1 MLVHS
6 GWWKMM
12 ESCRFWLLAT
22 ILMALGSQAAER
34 PSLPDGFSLADPT
47 WVEDEIFTILC
58 QRLHYQG
65 RPLGLIAFEMPA
77 GDSLVF
83 EECRQYGEGLGGSV
97 GWFVS
102 TPRHPDFVRLD
113 LEGLGGFSNPAT
125 CGSRIAY
132 WGSEKIPN
140 DTTYRLYSVYVA
152 DVQSRQLLCRQVA
165 GRAWLGTDNPAHL
178 RLPRWSEDCSELLM
192 VDERYFQ
199 PIRFSLAPAG
209 AEPLSSPVSEASAVS
224 EVACTHDPP
233 VVIHVDDDA
242 GSGGDGSIQM
252 PLRSLA
258 EALRLRKLGD
268 TVRLLPG
275 RYEQPLELVGNVTI
289 RGSGPDWT
297 VVAGAAYRG
306 LAVEPFHGLGKVPAF
321 VELESF
327 RLEAPVPADEGSPA
341 YPDYDASTLSVL
353 LKMVNAIDGRKY
365 PTVWTLV
372 RQYPGL
378 ASMRYFDPS
387 STTSLGDTLLHR
399 GAYERLDGVSEILER
414 RFRTRRHIMGLLI
427 DAGADVNAAGGSPR
441 YAGEGVSGTPL
452 HVAVRRDRLALARLL
467 LKHGADPDAL
477 DSAGYTSL
485 ERAVG
490 NREMVELLLSHGAEH
505 VDDR

>member
-1 MLVHS
+1 MT
-6 GWWKMM
+6 
-12 ESCRFWLLAT
+12 SCRLWLLAT

-47 WVEDEIFTILC
+47 WLEDEIFTILC

-102 TPRHPDFVRLD
+102 TPRYPDFVRLE

-140 DTTYRLYSVYVA
+140 DTTHRLYSAYVA

-192 VDERYFQ
+192 VDERYFE
-199 PIRFSLAPAG
+199 PIRFSLAQFG
-209 AEPLSSPVSEASAVS
+209 AEPMSSPLSEASTAIS
-224 EVACTHDPP
+224 EAACARDPLA
-233 VVIHVDDDA
+233 VIHVDDDA
-242 GSGGDGSIQM
+242 GSGGDGSNQF
-252 PLRSLA
+252 PVRTLA

-268 TVRLLPG
+268 TIRLLPG
-275 RYEQPLELVGNVTI
+275 RYEQPLELVGSVTI

-297 VVAGAAYRG
+297 VIAGAAYRG
-306 LAVEPFHGLGKVPAF
+306 MAVEPFHGLGNVPSF

-327 RLEAPVPADEGSPA
+327 RLEAPVSVNEASSA
-341 YPDYDASTLSVL
+341 YTDYDASTLSVL
-353 LKMVNAIDGRKY
+353 LQMVNAIDGRRY
-365 PTVWTLV
+365 PTVQTLV
-372 RQYPGL
+372 RRYPGI

-387 STTSLGDTLLHR
+387 STTGLGDTLLHR
-399 GAYERLDGVSEILER
+399 GAYERLDGLSEILER
-414 RFRTRRHIMGLLI
+414 RFRTRRHILELLI
-427 DAGADVNAAGGSPR
+427 DAGADLNALGGSSR
-441 YAGEGVSGTPL
+441 YAADGVLGTPL
-452 HVAVRRDRLALARLL
+452 HVAVTRDRLGLARSL
-467 LKHGADPDAL
+467 LKHGADIDAL

-490 NREMVELLLSHGAEH
+490 NREMQELLSSHGAEQ
-505 VDDR
+505 VDAR

>member
-1 MLVHS
+1 MVT
-6 GWWKMM
+6 
-12 ESCRFWLLAT
+12 SCRLWLLAT
-22 ILMALGSQAAER
+22 ILMVLGSQAAER

-47 WVEDEIFTILC
+47 WLEDEIFTTLC
-58 QRLHYQG
+58 QRLRYQG

-77 GDSLVF
+77 GDSVVF
-83 EECRQYGEGLGGSV
+83 EECRQYGDGLGGSV

-102 TPRHPDFVRLD
+102 TPRHPGFVRLD
-113 LEGLGGFSNPAT
+113 LEGLGGFSRPAT

-132 WGSEKIPN
+132 WGSEKIPD
-140 DTTYRLYSVYVA
+140 DTQYRLYSAYVA
-152 DVQSRQLLCRQVA
+152 DVQSRQMLCRQVA
-165 GRAWLGTDNPAHL
+165 GRAWLGTDNPGHL

-192 VDERYFQ
+192 VDERYFR
-199 PIRFSLAPAG
+199 PIRLSLAPVG
-209 AEPLSSPVSEASAVS
+209 TGPLSSPESAASTAVGG
-224 EVACTHDPP
+224 VACTRDPLA
-233 VVIHVDDDA
+233 VIHVDDDA
-242 GSGGDGSIQM
+242 GPGGDGSIQS
-252 PLRSLA
+252 PVRSLA

-275 RYEQPLELVGNVTI
+275 RYEQPLELVGSVTI

-321 VELESF
+321 VELENF
-327 RLEAPVPADEGSPA
+327 RLAAPVPADEGSPA

-353 LKMVNAIDGRKY
+353 LKMVGAIDGRKY
-365 PTVWTLV
+365 PAVWTLV

-399 GAYERLDGVSEILER
+399 GAYERLDGLSEMLER
-414 RFRTRRHIMGLLI
+414 RFRTRRWIMELLI
-427 DAGADVNAAGGSPR
+427 DAGADVNAQGGSPR
-441 YAGEGVSGTPL
+441 YAGDGVSGTPL
-452 HVAVRRDRLALARLL
+452 HVAVTRDRLALARLL
-467 LKHGADPDAL
+467 LKHGADPAAL
-477 DSAGYTSL
+477 DSAGYSSL

-490 NREMVELLLSHGAEH
+490 NREIAALLLSHGAEH
-505 VDDR
+505 VDDQ